1 MAERLLLPRIRSSFK
16 LSKKCSVCMKK
27 NVSWNMF
34 PIQTKRATEGD
45 HTSRQILHVP
55 LFISRGIAL
64 LCPPYSSDLSA
75 IRSPERALKRIIF
88 HNPLPTTR
96 YIGPTGN
103 HAHVLNSMPHVRGTK
118 VKITASWD
126 VTPCSLVEANRR
138 FRDEY
143 CLFRQDDEV
152 MMAVRTSETS
162 DTFYQPKRRNIPQD
176 SHLHSSCFIDWFILG
191 VSKHA
196 FSFF

>member
-1 MAERLLLPRIRSSFK
+1 
-16 LSKKCSVCMKK
+16 
-27 NVSWNMF
+27 
-34 PIQTKRATEGD
+34 
-45 HTSRQILHVP
+45 
-55 LFISRGIAL
+55 L

-143 CLFRQDDEV
+143 CLLSTADDGGSTHS
-152 MMAVRTSETS
+152 TSTRPH
-162 DTFYQPKRRNIPQD
+162 DDGGGTHLWNVGQLIRHYTA
-176 SHLHSSCFIDWFILG
+176 LHSRKLSSLYSPPWEPEI
-191 VSKHA
+191 S
-196 FSFF
+196 